1 MATRRRAKS
10 LPVAPSEENKVL
22 RGTEGMIAA
31 EWPRHR
37 RSLSVGH
44 RITKNTLWQSMS
56 SCYLVT
62 YQPHP
67 QHLVL
72 SRTADGGTYVAL
84 RIVFREWPCMDW
96 QHHATIAYSFPFE
109 TDELY
114 RFKLGTWALL
124 GALSRATVVF
134 ALRARTGSFA
144 VVQSEGRGT
153 RAPSS
158 NPRLVP
164 VDMAVNSFPARV
176 EAVGT
181 AHHLLGAL
189 LTPAC
194 PRSPFIAHDISA
206 VPLRKTAS
214 VRAVGAAQHR
224 EDQCPNL
231 SVFAVNSDSE

>member
-10 LPVAPSEENKVL
+10 LPVAPSEEAQVL
-22 RGTEGMIAA
+22 QGKKGMIAA

-67 QHLVL
+67 EHLVL

-96 QHHATIAYSFPFE
+96 RHHATIAYSFPFE

-114 RFKLGTWALL
+114 RFKLGIRALL
-124 GALSRATVVF
+124 GALSRTTVIF
-134 ALRARTGSFA
+134 GLRARTGSFA
-144 VVQSEGRGT
+144 VVQSEGLELLRSI
-153 RAPSS
+153 RALFPWTWRSIRS
-158 NPRLVP
+158 RLEWRRWELHITYAGP
-164 VDMAVNSFPARV
+164 
-176 EAVGT
+176 
-181 AHHLLGAL
+181 
-189 LTPAC
+189 C
-194 PRSPFIAHDISA
+194 
-206 VPLRKTAS
+206 
-214 VRAVGAAQHR
+214 
-224 EDQCPNL
+224 
-231 SVFAVNSDSE
+231 